1 MREVRWLEEQ
11 KTLTLTGEPVLE
23 CRYAWP
29 ETGQKKLDR
38 YYRRLK
44 GQWQRRWERE
54 LYWDA
59 CLDLAGKRER
69 SRPFTPWTGELRGE
83 TVLLQDDVLSL
94 RFHGCEVRGGG
105 RPARVRWGDVWG
117 LREGTPKSLRSLF
130 SGEKGWKKR
139 LGQSVC
145 QRGEE
150 RRRAGDCFLDGDWPQ
165 KAKRARLFR
174 GWCLTEEGVEVSLPQ
189 CAASPAA
196 EGCPVFTLP
205 VRKQEK
211 QDA

>member
-69 SRPFTPWTGELRGE
+69 SRPFTPWTATLLGE
-83 TVLLQDDVLSL
+83 TTFQNEELLSL
-94 RFHGCEVRGGG
+94 FVGGTAGRSMGGPGTSGRSGPARRWVSPGG
-105 RPARVRWGDVWG
+105 RGKRFAGRWSGGRRGCWTTATSRKRTGCFRSETSVCARRGWRSGI
-117 LREGTPKSLRSLF
+117 RNAPSLR
-130 SGEKGWKKR
+130 
-139 LGQSVC
+139 
-145 QRGEE
+145 
-150 RRRAGDCFLDGDWPQ
+150 RRRACPLFCR
-165 KAKRARLFR
+165 KRLIS
-174 GWCLTEEGVEVSLPQ
+174 WNE
-189 CAASPAA
+189 CAI
-196 EGCPVFTLP
+196 L
-205 VRKQEK
+205 
-211 QDA
+211 

>member
-69 SRPFTPWTGELRGE
+69 SC
-83 TVLLQDDVLSL
+83 S
-94 RFHGCEVRGGG
+94 
-105 RPARVRWGDVWG
+105 
-117 LREGTPKSLRSLF
+117 
-130 SGEKGWKKR
+130 
-139 LGQSVC
+139 
-145 QRGEE
+145 
-150 RRRAGDCFLDGDWPQ
+150 RRRLRRCRAGG
-165 KAKRARLFR
+165 
-174 GWCLTEEGVEVSLPQ
+174 
-189 CAASPAA
+189 AAPRRRP
-196 EGCPVFTLP
+196 C
-205 VRKQEK
+205 
-211 QDA
+211 

>member
-69 SRPFTPWTGELRGE
+69 SRPFTPWTATLLGE
-83 TVLLQDDVLSL
+83 TTFQNEELLSL
-94 RFHGCEVRGGG
+94 FLEARERRGDSRTLYGRSGDIWEVRTGAPVGIPWRARKKICRTLERRGGG
-105 RPARVRWGDVWG
+105 TTATSRKRIGCFRSETSVCARRGWRSGI
-117 LREGTPKSLRSLF
+117 RNAPSLR
-130 SGEKGWKKR
+130 
-139 LGQSVC
+139 
-145 QRGEE
+145 
-150 RRRAGDCFLDGDWPQ
+150 RRRACPLFCR
-165 KAKRARLFR
+165 KRLIS
-174 GWCLTEEGVEVSLPQ
+174 WNE
-189 CAASPAA
+189 CAI
-196 EGCPVFTLP
+196 L
-205 VRKQEK
+205 
-211 QDA
+211 